1 MTIPEKLANRDLDA
15 SILAALDEPPD
26 RASVLIVGGGVIGSS
41 IAYHLTR
48 LDLSDVVVLERGRL
62 TSGTSWHAAG
72 LVSQVRGITH
82 ALTELSR
89 VNASLYERLP
99 AETGVETGLRRN
111 GAVTVA
117 RTEGHP

>member
-1 MTIPEKLANRDLDA
+1 
-15 SILAALDEPPD
+15 
-26 RASVLIVGGGVIGSS
+26 VLIVGGGVIGSS

-48 LDLSDVVVLERGRL
+48 LGLSDVVVLERGRL

-72 LVSQVRGITH
+72 LVSQVRGTH

-99 AETGVETGLRRN
+99 AETGVETGLRRF
-111 GAVTVA
+111 TTRVA
-117 RTEGHP
+117 TGRAPDRSLCTLAHACCIGSPSSSC

>member
-26 RASVLIVGGGVIGSS
+26 RARVLIVGGGVIGSS

-62 TSGTSWHAAG
+62 TSGTSWHAQA
-72 LVSQVRGITH
+72 S
-82 ALTELSR
+82 SR
-89 VNASLYERLP
+89 RFAAS
-99 AETGVETGLRRN
+99 
-111 GAVTVA
+111 
-117 RTEGHP
+117 RTRSRSSAA